1 MRHLLAIAVL
11 SSLTSVAHADPV
23 ASVSDPTKPASD
35 TPLVV
40 EPGPVPEFD
49 PTKPDTDGT
58 APAPDR
64 ASGVVVA
71 EEEPFSNTLRVVPR
85 TLLFVPRWMFWG
97 FAQPF
102 RGAAYVYEKYSLQ
115 NRVKATLFN
124 DDGTYG
130 VYPVASYST
139 DFGFDLGARFV
150 HYDLF
155 GERERIKLRA
165 NFGGRYQQ
173 AFGVELRSG
182 DRFGKRV
189 NASIESLYEKRP
201 DERFFGIGN
210 APMLTEM
217 PADLIDP
224 SLANTAISSRFRENW
239 FRTIAKLESR
249 IAGPFTMRVSGAF
262 AMREFAD
269 FAGRDPGDPFD
280 SDDRDDFNLGIEQRF
295 DTSKLVGYDRGVD
308 NIYVETELIYDT
320 RRPSTKY
327 APRVLDSAGWYA
339 SIHGGRAMGVSGDPT
354 KFYRYGGEVQRYF
367 DLYEGN
373 RILTLRALVD
383 ATTGGDGRTD
393 STISFIDLP
402 RLGGAEFLRGYPE
415 GRFRDKAV
423 ALGTAEYTW
432 DLGNFLAAYTFV
444 DVGRA
449 LPTLAALDD
458 GGADAWHVGFGGG
471 VQVHTNASFLMR
483 GQLAFSREGDA
494 FVELVFSP
502 AFGRRERAGRY

>member
-1 MRHLLAIAVL
+1 MRSLFFVLAL
-11 SSLTSVAHADPV
+11 SSVAHADPV
-23 ASVSDPTKPASD
+23 AAVSEPKKPGDAD
-35 TPLVV
+35 VVV
-40 EPGPVPEFD
+40 ERAPVPEFD

-64 ASGVVVA
+64 ASGVVVEA
-71 EEEPFSNTLRVVPR
+71 EEPVANKVRVIPR
-85 TLLFVPRWMFWG
+85 ALLFVPRWMFWG

-102 RGAAYVYEKYSLQ
+102 RGAAYAYEQYSLQ

-150 HYDLF
+150 HYNLF
-155 GERERIKLRA
+155 GEKERIKVRA

-173 AFGVELRSG
+173 AYGLELRSG
-182 DRFGKRV
+182 QRLGKRISG
-189 NASIESLYEKRP
+189 SIETIYEKRP

-210 APMLTEM
+210 ATMLTEM
-217 PADLIDP
+217 PAELIDP
-224 SLANTAISSRFRENW
+224 SLADTAISSRFRENW
-239 FRTIAKLESR
+239 FRTVAKLEGR
-249 IAGPFTMRVSGAF
+249 VRGPFAVRISGAL
-262 AMREFAD
+262 ALRDFAD
-269 FAGRDPGDPFD
+269 FKPEDPSDPFD
-280 SDDRDDFNLGIEQRF
+280 SDDLDEFNLGIEQRF
-295 DTSKLVGYDRGVD
+295 DTSKLVGYERGVD
-308 NIYVETELIYDT
+308 NIYLETEVIYDT

-327 APRVLDSAGWYA
+327 APRVLDSTGWYA
-339 SIHGGRAMGVSGDPT
+339 SIHGGRAIGVGGDPT
-354 KFYRYGGEVQRYF
+354 AFYRYGGEVQRFF

-373 RILTLRALVD
+373 RILALRAMVD
-383 ATTGGDGRTD
+383 ATAGGDGRTEPYL
-393 STISFIDLP
+393 SFIDLP
-402 RLGGAEFLRGYPE
+402 RLGGTEFLRGYPE

-449 LPTLAALDD
+449 LRGLDQIVEGSASD
-458 GGADAWHVGFGGG
+458 WHLGFGGG

-494 FVELVFSP
+494 FLELVFSP

>member
-1 MRHLLAIAVL
+1 MRAFLVIAL
-11 SSLTSVAHADPV
+11 FSSFAYADPV
-23 ASVSDPTKPASD
+23 ASTEPNKPAEPD
-35 TPLVV
+35 VV
-40 EPGPVPEFD
+40 IEPVPVPPDFD
-49 PTKPDTDGT
+49 PTKPDPDGT

-64 ASGVVVA
+64 ASGVLV
-71 EEEPFSNTLRVVPR
+71 EEEAPFANTVRVVPR
-85 TLLFVPRWMFWG
+85 ALLFVPRWMLWG

-102 RGAAYVYEKYSLQ
+102 RGAAYAYERYSLQ

-150 HYDLF
+150 HYNLF

-182 DRFGKRV
+182 ERFGKRV
-189 NASIESLYEKRP
+189 SASIESLYEKRP

-217 PADLIDP
+217 PTELIDP
-224 SLANTAISSRFRENW
+224 TLADTAISSRFRENW
-239 FRTIAKLESR
+239 FRTVSR
-249 IAGPFTMRVSGAF
+249 IESKITGPFSMRISGAV
-262 AMREFAD
+262 ALREFAD
-269 FAGRDPGDPFD
+269 FANMDPFD
-280 SDDRDDFNLGIEQRF
+280 SEEQDEFNLGIEQRF
-295 DTSKLVGYDRGVD
+295 DTSKLIGYERGVD
-308 NIYVETELIYDT
+308 NVYLETELIYDT
-320 RRPSTKY
+320 RRPSTRY
-327 APRVLDSAGWYA
+327 APRVLDSTGWYA
-339 SIHGGRAMGVSGDPT
+339 SVHGGRAVGIYGDPT
-354 KFYRYGGEVQRYF
+354 AFYRYGGEVQRFF

-383 ATTGGDGRTD
+383 ATAGGDGRTD
-393 STISFIDLP
+393 RTISFIDLP
-402 RLGGAEFLRGYPE
+402 RLGGTEFLRGYPE

-449 LPTLAALDD
+449 LHSLSAITD

-471 VQVHTNASFLMR
+471 VEIHTNASFLMR